1 MKVGCFKKE
10 SNFHP
15 CFVKSSCIRG
25 SILYRKKQMHAVMAG
40 DGPEEDGMDVFNI
53 ISLLGGLAMFL
64 YGMRLMGDNLK
75 EGSSGTLKKV
85 MGKITDNPIKA
96 FLLGMIVTAII
107 QSSTATIVI
116 TSGLVAAEIITLHQS
131 LGIII
136 GANVGT
142 TITGQIIRLLDVDA
156 GSASVLKIFQ
166 PSTLAPVALIV
177 GMVLIMGFK
186 FSKANSIGNILIGF
200 GILFSGL
207 LNMTAAVSVL
217 SEGGYL
223 DSIFEKMG
231 DHMWMGYLVGA
242 GVAFVL
248 QSSSATIGI
257 LQAFA
262 LASGIPFKTTYVVLV
277 GVYLG
282 DCVTTAIVCY
292 IGAKTNA
299 KRVGIVNIIYNL
311 AKTILVLGVVSILH
325 AVGLLDGLWDMPMT
339 PGTIANANS
348 VFNLACAVLLLP
360 VVGLFEKLSIQIVK
374 DKDKTI
380 SRFDDKIQA
389 LNPVFLDT
397 PAIAL
402 NSCYDVLLTNLNL
415 AVNSIKKGVRNLWD
429 YNKKEIEEIM
439 RDEDE
444 IDLLTDRVCTYLGQ
458 LAATIHEPY
467 QIAILNQYN
476 RLSTEFERLGDHA
489 TNLAETSTEI
499 VEQEIVLSEQAIEEL
514 KVAVQLM
521 EQILEYT
528 VLAFERRDV
537 KAAKHIEPLES
548 VMDDLVNTLHDNHLK
563 RLREGRCAVASGA
576 AFVEILSNME
586 RISDI
591 CSNVGIAV
599 VARVNPDV
607 ASLAHNYVTTL
618 HQGKDNQFGSE
629 YEVAHNQYFTIL
641 EETEKAFENK
651 EEIEGQLQFTENNT
665 ADA

>member
-1 MKVGCFKKE
+1 
-10 SNFHP
+10 
-15 CFVKSSCIRG
+15 
-25 SILYRKKQMHAVMAG
+25 
-40 DGPEEDGMDVFNI
+40 MDVFNI

-85 MGKITDNPIKA
+85 MGKITNNPIKA
-96 FLLGMIVTAII
+96 FLLGLIVTAII

-116 TSGLVAAEIITLHQS
+116 TSGLVAAEIISLHQS

-142 TITGQIIRLLDVDA
+142 TVTGQIIRLLDVDA
-156 GSASVLKIFQ
+156 GATSVLKIFQ
-166 PSTLAPVALIV
+166 PSTLAPVALIA

-186 FSKANSIGNILIGF
+186 FSKANNVGSILIGF

-223 DSIFEKMG
+223 DSVFESMG

-292 IGAKTNA
+292 IGAQTNA
-299 KRVGIVNIIYNL
+299 KRVGIINIIYNI
-311 AKTILVLGVVSILH
+311 AKTILVLLVVTLLH
-325 AVGLLDGLWDMPMT
+325 AFGVLDGLWNMAMT

-348 VFNLACAVLLLP
+348 IFNIACALLLLP
-360 VVGLFEKLSIQIVK
+360 VVGVFEKIGIKLVK
-374 DKDKTI
+374 DKQKSV
-380 SRFDDKIQA
+380 SRFEDKIQA

-415 AVNSIKKGVRNLWD
+415 ASESVKKATNNLWD
-429 YNKKEIEEIM
+429 YNRKEIEQIM
-439 RDEDE
+439 KDEDE
-444 IDLLTDRVCTYLGQ
+444 IDLLTDKVCTYLGQ
-458 LAATIHEPY
+458 AAAYIHEPN

-489 TNLAETSTEI
+489 VNLAETATEI
-499 VEQEIVLSEQAIEEL
+499 RDLEITLSEQAVEEL
-514 KVAVQLM
+514 KVAEELM
-521 EQILEYT
+521 EQILAYT
-528 VLAFERRDV
+528 KAAFEKRDV
-537 KAAKHIEPLES
+537 DAAKHIEPLEE
-548 VMDDLVNTLHDNHLK
+548 VMDDLVNTLHDNHLT
-563 RLREGRCAVASGA
+563 RLREGKCAVSSGA
-576 AFVEILSNME
+576 AFVEILSNLE

-607 ASLAHNYVTTL
+607 ASLAHTYVTTL
-618 HQGKDNQFGSE
+618 HTGKNMEFGAE
-629 YEVAHNQYFTIL
+629 YEEAHEKYFDIL
-641 EETEKAFENK
+641 EETEKRFEAA
-651 EEIEGQLQFTENNT
+651 EPEIEGQLQF
-665 ADA
+665 DAESK

>member
-1 MKVGCFKKE
+1 
-10 SNFHP
+10 
-15 CFVKSSCIRG
+15 
-25 SILYRKKQMHAVMAG
+25 
-40 DGPEEDGMDVFNI
+40 MDVFNI

-85 MGKITDNPIKA
+85 MGKITNNPIKA
-96 FLLGMIVTAII
+96 FLLGLAVTAII

-116 TSGLVAAEIITLHQS
+116 TSGLVAAEILTLHQS

-142 TITGQIIRLLDVDA
+142 TVTGQIIRLLDVDA
-156 GSASVLKIFQ
+156 GASSVLQIFQ
-166 PSTLAPVALIV
+166 PSTLAPVALIA

-186 FSKANSIGNILIGF
+186 FSKSNNIGNILIGF

-223 DSIFEKMG
+223 DKIFESMG
-231 DHMWMGYLVGA
+231 DHMWLGYLVGA

-262 LASGIPFKTTYVVLV
+262 LASIIPFKITYVVLV

-282 DCVTTAIVCY
+282 DCVTTAIVIY
-292 IGAKTNA
+292 IGSKTNA
-299 KRVGIVNIIYNL
+299 KRVAIVNIIYNL
-311 AKTILVLGVVSILH
+311 AKTILVLVVVSVLH
-325 AVGLLDGLWDMPMT
+325 WVGLLGNLWDAPMT
-339 PGTIANANS
+339 PGTIANINTI
-348 VFNLACAVLLLP
+348 FNIACAILLLP
-360 VVGLFEKLSIQIVK
+360 VVSFFEKLSIKIVK
-374 DKDKTI
+374 DKDQTI
-380 SRFDDKIQA
+380 SRFEDKIQA
-389 LNPVFLDT
+389 LTPAFLDT

-415 AVNSIKKGVRNLWD
+415 AVASIKTGVKNLWN
-429 YNKKEIEEIM
+429 YNRKEVEQILK
-439 RDEDE
+439 DEDE
-444 IDLLTDRVCTYLGQ
+444 IDLLTDKVCTYLG
-458 LAATIHEPY
+458 LIAANIHEPY

-489 TNLAETSTEI
+489 TNLAELSTTI
-499 VEQEIVLSEQAIEEL
+499 KEQEIVLSEQAIAEIQ
-514 KVAVQLM
+514 VAVQLLD
-521 EQILEYT
+521 QILEYT
-528 VLAFERRDV
+528 IQAFEKRDIV
-537 KAAKHIEPLES
+537 AARHIEPLED
-548 VMDDLVNTLHDNHLK
+548 VMDDLVNTLHDNHLT

-576 AFVEILSNME
+576 AFVEILSNLE

-599 VARVNPDV
+599 VARVNPEI
-607 ASLAHNYVTTL
+607 ASLAHSYVTTL
-618 HQGKDNQFGSE
+618 HQGKDDKYVEE
-629 YEVAHNQYFTIL
+629 YQLSHDQYFKIL
-641 EETEKAFENK
+641 EETEKKFDRN
-651 EEIEGQLQFTENNT
+651 EEIDGQLQFGSGSE
-665 ADA
+665 A